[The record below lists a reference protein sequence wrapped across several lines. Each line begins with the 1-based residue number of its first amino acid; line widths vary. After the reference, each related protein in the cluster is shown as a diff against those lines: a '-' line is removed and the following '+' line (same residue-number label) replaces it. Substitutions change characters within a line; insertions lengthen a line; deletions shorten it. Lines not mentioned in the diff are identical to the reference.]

1 MCERGH
7 ADKMVPSHDASCYW
21 EALPGHVL
29 PTILPNWHYLHVH
42 DDVIP
47 ALKSHGVTEEQRHTM
62 LVDNPRKIFS
72 LKGGY

>member
-1 MCERGH
+1 
-7 ADKMVPSHDASCYW
+7 
-21 EALPGHVL
+21 
-29 PTILPNWHYLHVH
+29 LHIH

-47 ALKSHGVTEEQRHTM
+47 ALKSHGVTEEQLHMM